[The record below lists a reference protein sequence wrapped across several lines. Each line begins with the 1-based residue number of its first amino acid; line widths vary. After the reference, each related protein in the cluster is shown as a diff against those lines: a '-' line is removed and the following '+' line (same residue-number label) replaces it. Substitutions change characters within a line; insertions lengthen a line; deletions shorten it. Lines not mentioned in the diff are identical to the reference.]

1 MAKLKRT
8 IFYYPDYCKPIFR
21 QDCFM
26 IPEPARAWC
35 MGHRI
40 PVMEA
45 VKFFAVMLAVSVALS
60 QPLYAADPSA
70 KTAGAEQVPKENNAE
85 ELAKKLANPIAALIS
100 VPFQLNYASNI
111 SANDNGDRWIMN
123 FQPVV
128 PISLNDTWNVI
139 SRTIVPL
146 VTQSDIF
153 PGSGRQTGL
162 GDIVQSLWFSPKQ
175 PAASGWI
182 WGAGPVFL
190 FPSGTDEL
198 LSTEKWGAGPTA
210 VVLKQSG
217 PWTYGGLTNHIWS
230 YAGEDDRADVNATFI
245 QPFLTYTTKTALSIT
260 VMTESTYD
268 WDAEQWTV
276 PLYLMVTKVTKL
288 GGQMISFGGGL
299 SYWVEG
305 PDSAPEGLGGRLV
318 FTLMFPQ

>member
-1 MAKLKRT
+1 MH
-8 IFYYPDYCKPIFR
+8 
-21 QDCFM
+21 FM
-26 IPEPARAWC
+26 K
-35 MGHRI
+35 
-40 PVMEA
+40 A
-45 VKFFAVMLAVSVALS
+45 VKIFAFIGAISAALGQSFF
-60 QPLYAADPSA
+60 AADPPA
-70 KTAGAEQVPKENNAE
+70 KAAGAEQVATKDNAE

-111 SANDNGDRWIMN
+111 SANDDGDHWIMN

-128 PISLNDTWNVI
+128 PISLNDEWNII

-153 PGSGRQTGL
+153 PGSGSQTGL

-175 PAASGWI
+175 PTASGWI

-230 YAGEDDRADVNATFI
+230 YAGEDARADVNATFI
-245 QPFLTYTTKTALSIT
+245 QPFLTYTTKTAVSIT
-260 VMTESTYD
+260 AMTESTYD

-276 PLYLMVTKVTKL
+276 P
-288 GGQMISFGGGL
+288 F
-299 SYWVEG
+299 
-305 PDSAPEGLGGRLV
+305 PGRSTGYPALP
-318 FTLMFPQ
+318 PQTRT